1 MTELVGIL
9 NLTPD
14 SFSDGGLFNQSA
26 KQAYEKA
33 LELVKDGADIIDVG
47 AESTRPGATRIT
59 AEEEWSRLEPFL
71 SLVKTAEATIP
82 ISLDTLNPET
92 VRRAHAII
100 GKFIVNNVAGLTN
113 PEMVQVVSRLG
124 LTVVMSHVPL
134 SIGDDPLASHSM
146 ETKIS
151 DPEQVLNELMK
162 RVQTVIEAGIAQENL
177 ILDPGIGFGK
187 TPECNYGL
195 LEFAKLVPNYP
206 VMIGYSRKRFL
217 GENRMSLE
225 PNLAA
230 GKIAITNEAAYLRVH
245 DVAGHRLLIEGMGQ
259 QNR

>member
-14 SFSDGGLFNQSA
+14 SFSDGGEFNQSTQ
-26 KQAYEKA
+26 QAYERA
-33 LELVKDGADIIDVG
+33 LSLINQGADIIDVG
-47 AESTRPGATRIT
+47 AESTRPGAKRIT
-59 AEEEWSRLEPFL
+59 AQEEWGRLEPFL
-71 SLVKTAEATIP
+71 RLVKTAEATIP
-82 ISLDTLNPET
+82 ISLDTLNPQT
-92 VRRAHAII
+92 VEQAHAII
-100 GKFIVNNVAGLTN
+100 GKFIVNNVAGLAN

-187 TPECNYGL
+187 TPECNYSL
-195 LEFAKLVPNYP
+195 LGFAKLVPNHP

-245 DVAGHRLLIEGMGQ
+245 DVAEHRRLIEEMKQ
-259 QNR
+259 QNN